1 MKISMTNN
9 NGRRDPAGFTLTE
22 LLVVVA
28 LIVAMLMILLPAL
41 QAFRQ
46 GRVEQAANSQ
56 LVADLNNARHQAL
69 LNGSPVYMVFFPKW
83 SDLGIWIAGQDL
95 GAEHADKV
103 KDHINSSKAA
113 NNLLASQLTS
123 YAFYAE
129 GSVGDQPTYTGSS
142 QRIKNK
148 GYLSGW
154 KRLPSGTF
162 FTTNQMQKLRAL
174 NDYVEAATSAD
185 GGWTSDEAG
194 NRFPAPRPRGFDIE
208 YGTTVPDE
216 AAAGRFDLSLE
227 LPLPYIGF
235 GPRGQVVGV
244 HSGLAS
250 LGDDGWAISPGTGFF
265 SLEIATGSV
274 LPPLK
279 DTFSFN
285 LLSNGDDQEERLGFS
300 KYNRV
305 RMNMLTGRSDSDI
318 CDVYWVRNDP
328 TTNTRSSNIPDGIM
342 SASVL
347 TVLSQMSEEHGMGSV
362 MVPDFTQPNPML
374 LQDASMSKARLF
386 ENLMYKELQKQQVQL
401 TEDQFRWEIVFN

>member
-9 NGRRDPAGFTLTE
+9 NSKRDPAGFTLTE

-56 LVADLNNARHQAL
+56 LVADLNNARHLAL

-83 SDLGIWIAGQDL
+83 SDLGIWIEKENL

-103 KDHINSSKAA
+103 KEHLNSSKAA
-113 NNLLASQLTS
+113 NNLLASQLTA
-123 YAFYAE
+123 YALYAE
-129 GSVGDQPTYTGSS
+129 GSAGDQPTSHGSS
-142 QRIKNK
+142 NNIKNK
-148 GYLSGW
+148 VYMSGW
-154 KRLPSGTF
+154 KRLPSGAF
-162 FTTNQMQKLRAL
+162 FTTNQLQKLRAL
-174 NDYVEAATSAD
+174 NDYVEEVTSPD
-185 GGWTSDEAG
+185 GGWTSDDSG
-194 NRFPAPRPRGFDIE
+194 NRYLAPRPRGFDGE
-208 YGTTVPDE
+208 YGTNTPG
-216 AAAGRFDLSLE
+216 ATGFDLSLD

-244 HSGLAS
+244 HSGLVT
-250 LGDDGWAISPGTGFF
+250 LGDDGWAISSGTGFF

-285 LLSNGDDQEERLGFS
+285 LLSDGDDQEGRLGFS

-305 RMNMLTGRSDSDI
+305 RMNMLTGRSDSNI
-318 CDVYWVRNDP
+318 CDVYWLRFDP
-328 TTNTRSSNIPDGIM
+328 TTKTRSSNIPDGTM
-342 SASVL
+342 DNVL
-347 TVLSQMSEEHGMGSV
+347 DFLIATYGTGGSGTLKSLRK
-362 MVPDFTQPNPML
+362 PHTTQDNPML
-374 LQDASMSKARLF
+374 MQGVSMSKAQLL
-386 ENLMYKELQKQQVQL
+386 ENLMYKELQKKQPQL